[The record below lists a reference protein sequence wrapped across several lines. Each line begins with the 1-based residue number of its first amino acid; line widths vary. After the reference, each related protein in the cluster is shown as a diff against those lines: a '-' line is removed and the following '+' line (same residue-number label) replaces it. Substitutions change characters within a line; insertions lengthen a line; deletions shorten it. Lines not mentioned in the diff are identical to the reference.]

1 MVPVKTFRREV
12 RSVLAILLVGLGI
25 GFILDAPGWGVAL
38 GLGVILSLWSYQLL
52 RVQRWML
59 DPTVE
64 PPKAGGIWGLFLDN
78 IYAIQRRNREAQ
90 LRLESTLDYL
100 QDSLAAMRDAAII
113 VDPHA
118 NVAWANDSADFL
130 LGINFPSDQGQ
141 PLLNLISSI
150 DFREY
155 FETDDY
161 SDPLRVLPEGDRGRC
176 LQFEVARFGMGD
188 RLVFARDVTRTFRL
202 EQMRRDFVGNV
213 SHELRTPLT
222 VIKGYIET
230 LQSLEEFSATR
241 FQRPLE
247 QMSQQALRMENLV
260 TDLLWLS
267 RIEAVETLRKT
278 ELIDVPALI
287 VGIVAELQPAFPDRL
302 IALNQESEAAI
313 RGDERELH
321 SALSNLGINALKY
334 SDGDVRLRW
343 WSTEN
348 SAMFSVSDMGIGIEP
363 HHIARLT
370 ERFYRV
376 DKSRSNAGG
385 GTGLGLA
392 IVKHVANSHQAELTI
407 DSEVGVGSCFSLAF
421 PFDAAD
427 TLQRLSYEENHS

>member
-1 MVPVKTFRREV
+1 MTSAASVRFFRSEIVSIAALLIAGLIAGLFVDQPV
-12 RSVLAILLVGLGI
+12 
-25 GFILDAPGWGVAL
+25 L
-38 GLGVILSLWSYQLL
+38 GLVLGLVLVLLMWTLQLF
-52 RVQRWML
+52 RIQRWL
-59 DPTVE
+59 RDPSTE
-64 PPKAGGIWGLFLDN
+64 PPKVRGVWGFFVAN
-78 IYAIQRRNREAQ
+78 ILSTQRRNREAQ

-113 VDPHA
+113 VDHQA
-118 NVAWANDSADFL
+118 NLAWANDSADFL

-141 PLLNLISSI
+141 PILKLISSV

-155 FETDDY
+155 FTADDY
-161 SDPLRVLPEGDRGRC
+161 SDPLRVLPEGERGRC

-230 LQSLEEFSATR
+230 LQTLDEFSEER
-241 FQRPLE
+241 FQKPLE

-278 ELIDVPALI
+278 ELVDMPQLI
-287 VGIVAELQPAFPDRL
+287 TGIVAELQPAFPDRV
-302 IALNQESEAAI
+302 IALSLETEAAI
-313 RGDERELH
+313 RGDQRELH
-321 SALSNLGINALKY
+321 SALGNLVINALKY
-334 SDGDVRLRW
+334 SDGDVVVRW
-343 WSTEN
+343 WSTNE
-348 SAMFSVSDMGIGIEP
+348 SAMFSVNDSGIGIAP

-376 DKSRSNAGG
+376 DKSRSNASG

-392 IVKHVANSHQAELTI
+392 IVKHVATSHQAELSI
-407 DSEVGVGSCFSLAF
+407 DSELNVGSCFSLAF
-421 PFDAAD
+421 PFDPAD
-427 TLQRLSYEENHS
+427 KV

>member
-1 MVPVKTFRREV
+1 
-12 RSVLAILLVGLGI
+12 
-25 GFILDAPGWGVAL
+25 
-38 GLGVILSLWSYQLL
+38 
-52 RVQRWML
+52 
-59 DPTVE
+59 
-64 PPKAGGIWGLFLDN
+64 
-78 IYAIQRRNREAQ
+78 
-90 LRLESTLDYL
+90 
-100 QDSLAAMRDAAII
+100 
-113 VDPHA
+113 
-118 NVAWANDSADFL
+118 
-130 LGINFPSDQGQ
+130 
-141 PLLNLISSI
+141 
-150 DFREY
+150 
-155 FETDDY
+155 
-161 SDPLRVLPEGDRGRC
+161 
-176 LQFEVARFGMGD
+176 MGD

-321 SALSNLGINALKY
+321 SALSNLVINALKY

>member
-1 MVPVKTFRREV
+1 VASAKTFRREAL
-12 RSVLAILLVGLGI
+12 SVAAILVLGMTIGVIFGL
-25 GFILDAPGWGVAL
+25 PGWGLAL
-38 GLGVILSLWSYQLL
+38 GLAVILSLWSYQLL
-52 RVQRWML
+52 RVHRWML
-59 DPTVE
+59 DPAVK
-64 PPKAGGIWGLFLDN
+64 PPEAGGVWGLFLEN
-78 IYAIQRRNREAQ
+78 LYSLQNRNREAQ

-100 QDSLAAMRDAAII
+100 QDSLAAMRDAAVI
-113 VDPHA
+113 VDPQE

-130 LGINFPSDQGQ
+130 LNINFPTDQGR
-141 PLLNLISSI
+141 PLLDLINSI

-155 FETDDY
+155 FATDDY

-176 LQFEVARFGMGD
+176 LQFEVARFGVGD

-222 VIKGYIET
+222 VMKGYIET
-230 LQSLEEFSATR
+230 LLSLEEFEAAR
-241 FQRPLE
+241 FQKPLE
-247 QMSQQALRMENLV
+247 QMGQQALRMENLV

-278 ELIDVPALI
+278 ELIDMPSMI
-287 VGIVAELQPAFPDRL
+287 TSIIAELQPAFPERA
-302 IALNQESEAAI
+302 IVLNKESGAAI

-321 SALSNLGINALKY
+321 SALSNLVVNSLKY
-334 SDGDVRLRW
+334 SDGDVNVRW
-343 WSTEN
+343 WSTEDL
-348 SAMFSVSDMGIGIEP
+348 AMFSVTDTGMGIES
-363 HHIARLT
+363 HHLARLT

-407 DSEVGVGSCFSLAF
+407 DSTVGVGSCFSLAF
-421 PFDAAD
+421 PFDTAD
-427 TLQRLSYEENHS
+427 TLSEPS

>member
-1 MVPVKTFRREV
+1 MASAKTFRREV
-12 RSVLAILLVGLGI
+12 YSVAAFLLLGVGGGWLLGK
-25 GFILDAPGWGVAL
+25 PGWGLAL
-38 GLGVILSLWSYQLL
+38 GMGTILSLWSYQLL
-52 RVQRWML
+52 KVQRWML

-64 PPKAGGIWGLFLDN
+64 PPKAGGVWGLFLDN

-100 QDSLAAMRDAAII
+100 QDSLAAMRDAAVI

-130 LGINFPSDQGQ
+130 LGINFPSDQGK
-141 PLLNLISSI
+141 PLLDLINSI

-155 FETDDY
+155 FETGNY

-176 LQFEVARFGMGD
+176 LQFEIARFGMGD

-247 QMSQQALRMENLV
+247 QMNQQALRMENLV

-267 RIEAVETLRKT
+267 RIETVETLRKT

-287 VGIVAELQPAFPDRL
+287 VGIVAELQPAFPERR
-302 IALNQESEAAI
+302 IRLNQESEAAI

-321 SALSNLGINALKY
+321 SALSNLVVNALKY
-334 SDGDVRLRW
+334 SDGDVELRW
-343 WSTEN
+343 WSNANNAT
-348 SAMFSVSDMGIGIEP
+348 FSVSDTGIGIEP

-392 IVKHVANSHQAELTI
+392 IVKHVANSHQADLTI
-407 DSEVGVGSCFSLAF
+407 DSTVGVGSCFSLAF

-427 TLQRLSYEENHS
+427 TL

>member
-1 MVPVKTFRREV
+1 MASAKTFRREV
-12 RSVLAILLVGLGI
+12 YSVAAISVAGMTLGVI
-25 GFILDAPGWGVAL
+25 FNRPGWGLAL
-38 GLGVILSLWSYQLL
+38 GFAVILSLWSYQLL
-52 RVQRWML
+52 RVRRWML
-59 DPTVE
+59 DPAVE
-64 PPKAGGIWGLFLDN
+64 PPKAGGVWGLFLDN
-78 IYAIQRRNREAQ
+78 LYALQSRNREAQ

-100 QDSLAAMRDAAII
+100 QDSLAAMRDAAVI
-113 VDPHA
+113 VDSEG

-130 LGINFPSDQGQ
+130 LGINYPSDEGL
-141 PLLNLISSI
+141 PLLDLINSL

-155 FETDDY
+155 FTTDDY

-176 LQFEVARFGMGD
+176 VQFEVARFGMGD

-222 VIKGYIET
+222 VMKGYIET
-230 LQSLEEFSATR
+230 LQSLDEFSEAR
-241 FQRPLE
+241 FQKPLD
-247 QMSQQALRMENLV
+247 QMGQQALRMENLV

-278 ELIDVPALI
+278 ELIDMPMLI
-287 VGIVAELQPAFPDRL
+287 KSIVSELQPAYPERL
-302 IALNQESEAAI
+302 IVLNQESDAAI

-321 SALSNLGINALKY
+321 SALSNLVVNSLKY
-334 SDGDVRLRW
+334 SDGDVNVAW
-343 WSTEN
+343 QSTDDV
-348 SAMFSVSDMGIGIEP
+348 ATFSVKDTGSGIEP
-363 HHIARLT
+363 HHLARLT

-392 IVKHVANSHQAELTI
+392 IVKHVANSHQAELII
-407 DSEVGVGSCFSLAF
+407 DSTVGVGSCFGLAF

-427 TLQRLSYEENHS
+427 AF

>member
-1 MVPVKTFRREV
+1 
-12 RSVLAILLVGLGI
+12 
-25 GFILDAPGWGVAL
+25 
-38 GLGVILSLWSYQLL
+38 
-52 RVQRWML
+52 
-59 DPTVE
+59 
-64 PPKAGGIWGLFLDN
+64 
-78 IYAIQRRNREAQ
+78 
-90 LRLESTLDYL
+90 
-100 QDSLAAMRDAAII
+100 MRDAAVI
-113 VDPHA
+113 VDSEG

-130 LGINFPSDQGQ
+130 LGINYPSDEGL
-141 PLLNLISSI
+141 PLLDLINSL

-155 FETDDY
+155 FTTDDY

-176 LQFEVARFGMGD
+176 VQFEVARFGMGD

-222 VIKGYIET
+222 VMKGYIET
-230 LQSLEEFSATR
+230 LQSLDEFSEAR
-241 FQRPLE
+241 FQKPLD
-247 QMSQQALRMENLV
+247 QMGQQALRMENLV

-278 ELIDVPALI
+278 ELIDMPMLI
-287 VGIVAELQPAFPDRL
+287 KSIVSELQPAYPERL
-302 IALNQESEAAI
+302 IVLNQESDAAI

-321 SALSNLGINALKY
+321 SALSNLVVNSLKY
-334 SDGDVRLRW
+334 SDGDVNVAW
-343 WSTEN
+343 QSTDDV
-348 SAMFSVSDMGIGIEP
+348 ATFSVKDTGSGIEP
-363 HHIARLT
+363 HHLARLT

-407 DSEVGVGSCFSLAF
+407 DSTVGVGSCFGLAF

-427 TLQRLSYEENHS
+427 AL

>member
-1 MVPVKTFRREV
+1 M
-12 RSVLAILLVGLGI
+12 SVAGILLLGMTI
-25 GFILDAPGWGVAL
+25 GFIFDRPGWGAAL
-38 GLGVILSLWSYQLL
+38 GLATILSAWSYQLL
-52 RVQRWML
+52 RVHRWML
-59 DPTVE
+59 DPAVA
-64 PPKAGGIWGLFLDN
+64 PPDAGGVWGLFLDN
-78 IYAIQRRNREAQ
+78 LYSLQSRNREAQ

-100 QDSLAAMRDAAII
+100 QDSLAAMRDAAVI
-113 VDPHA
+113 VDPKG

-141 PLLNLISSI
+141 ALLDLINSI

-176 LQFEVARFGMGD
+176 VQFEVARFGEGD

-222 VIKGYIET
+222 VMKGYIET
-230 LQSLEEFSATR
+230 LQSLEEFEEAR
-241 FQRPLE
+241 FQKPLE
-247 QMSQQALRMENLV
+247 QMGQQALRMENLV

-278 ELIDVPALI
+278 ELIDMPTLI
-287 VGIVAELQPAFPDRL
+287 KSIVSELEPAFPDRL
-302 IALNQESEAAI
+302 IVLDQESHAAI

-321 SALSNLGINALKY
+321 SALSNLVVNSLKY
-334 SDGDVRLRW
+334 SDGDVHLRW
-343 WSTEN
+343 WSTQDQ
-348 SAMFSVSDMGIGIEP
+348 AMFSVNDTGSGIEP
-363 HHIARLT
+363 HHLERLT

-392 IVKHVANSHQAELTI
+392 IVKHVANSHQAELAI
-407 DSEVGVGSCFSLAF
+407 DSTVGVGSCFSLTF

-427 TLQRLSYEENHS
+427 TL

>member
-1 MVPVKTFRREV
+1 MKACRLLDLIN
-12 RSVLAILLVGLGI
+12 SV
-25 GFILDAPGWGVAL
+25 
-38 GLGVILSLWSYQLL
+38 
-52 RVQRWML
+52 
-59 DPTVE
+59 
-64 PPKAGGIWGLFLDN
+64 
-78 IYAIQRRNREAQ
+78 
-90 LRLESTLDYL
+90 
-100 QDSLAAMRDAAII
+100 
-113 VDPHA
+113 
-118 NVAWANDSADFL
+118 
-130 LGINFPSDQGQ
+130 
-141 PLLNLISSI
+141 

-155 FETDDY
+155 FTTDDY

-176 LQFEVARFGMGD
+176 VQFEVARFGMGD

-222 VIKGYIET
+222 VMKGYIET
-230 LQSLEEFSATR
+230 LQSLDEFSEAR
-241 FQRPLE
+241 FQKPLD
-247 QMSQQALRMENLV
+247 QMGQQALRMENLV

-278 ELIDVPALI
+278 ELIDMPMLI
-287 VGIVAELQPAFPDRL
+287 KSIVSELQPAYPERL
-302 IALNQESEAAI
+302 IVLNQESDAAI

-321 SALSNLGINALKY
+321 SALSNLVVNSLKY
-334 SDGDVRLRW
+334 SDGDVNVAW
-343 WSTEN
+343 QSTDDV
-348 SAMFSVSDMGIGIEP
+348 ATFSVKDTGSGIEP
-363 HHIARLT
+363 HHLARLT

-407 DSEVGVGSCFSLAF
+407 DSTVGVGSCFGLAF

-427 TLQRLSYEENHS
+427 AL

>member
-1 MVPVKTFRREV
+1 MASAKTFRREAL
-12 RSVLAILLVGLGI
+12 SVAAILVLGMTIGVIFGL
-25 GFILDAPGWGVAL
+25 PGWGLAL
-38 GLGVILSLWSYQLL
+38 GLAVILSLWSYQLL
-52 RVQRWML
+52 RVHRWML
-59 DPTVE
+59 DPAVK
-64 PPKAGGIWGLFLDN
+64 PPEAGGVWGLFLEN
-78 IYAIQRRNREAQ
+78 LYSLQNRNREAQ

-100 QDSLAAMRDAAII
+100 QDSLAAMRDAAVI
-113 VDPHA
+113 VDPQE

-130 LGINFPSDQGQ
+130 LNINFPTDQGR
-141 PLLNLISSI
+141 PLLDLINSI

-155 FETDDY
+155 FATDDY

-176 LQFEVARFGMGD
+176 LQFEVARFGVGD

-222 VIKGYIET
+222 VMKGYIET
-230 LQSLEEFSATR
+230 LLSLEEFEAAR
-241 FQRPLE
+241 FQKPLE
-247 QMSQQALRMENLV
+247 QMGQQALRMENLV

-278 ELIDVPALI
+278 ELIDMPSMI
-287 VGIVAELQPAFPDRL
+287 TSIIAELQPAFPERA
-302 IALNQESEAAI
+302 IVLNKESGAAI

-321 SALSNLGINALKY
+321 SALSNLVVNSLKY
-334 SDGDVRLRW
+334 SDGDVNVRW
-343 WSTEN
+343 WSTEDL
-348 SAMFSVSDMGIGIEP
+348 AMFSVTDTGMGIEP
-363 HHIARLT
+363 HHLARLT

-407 DSEVGVGSCFSLAF
+407 DSTVGVGSCFSLAF
-421 PFDAAD
+421 PFDTAD
-427 TLQRLSYEENHS
+427 TLSVPS